1 MTHPKDQEEP
11 MRKKMITVRLGLIVA
26 LAAAL
31 VFTAL
36 YVAVAATLNS
46 DLPPGARVAGVL
58 APDGEHD
65 WKVLVHAGQN
75 VDITLRTKPGYS
87 GEAWLA
93 AFDTLATDTVPPFS
107 DVGIVT
113 GAGTSHLN
121 FDVPYDTMMA
131 LSVLAPAPA
140 FGGYTLDY
148 AISDPPPTST
158 ISRIAGPSRY
168 GTAISISQS
177 GWTTGS
183 AGAVVIASGRDFPDG
198 LAASGLAGS
207 YGCPVLLTEPAVLSA
222 GVDDEVTR
230 LGATQVF
237 VIGGPAAVSDA
248 VLAALDHG
256 GRTIT
261 RVAGPTRYAT
271 AAAVAAQMRAH
282 ETSEGRVPST
292 EALIVN
298 GLSYPDALAAS
309 PIAYARKMPILLVSS
324 AGVPSATSGE
334 LASMGA
340 TMSYVIGGAG
350 AVPDSV
356 VASLSTDSTRVAGAT
371 RQQTAIAVADFAVA
385 RGWSTW
391 GTVGLS
397 TGWAYPDALAAG
409 ALLGKQGGVML
420 LTRPTYLVKEAYN
433 KLRDNRATITQ
444 VRICGGTGAVFGC
457 VYGSAEHALKGTAW
471 VDPYGFTYRYVPWE

>member
-1 MTHPKDQEEP
+1 
-11 MRKKMITVRLGLIVA
+11 MRKKMITTRLGLIVA

-58 APDGEHD
+58 APDDEHD

-107 DVGIVT
+107 DVGIVNGT
-113 GAGTSHLN
+113 GTSHLN
-121 FDVPYDTMMA
+121 FDMPYDTMMA

-140 FGGYTLDY
+140 FGGYVLDY

-168 GTAISISQS
+168 GTAISVSQS
-177 GWTTGS
+177 GWTSGS

-207 YGCPVLLTEPAVLSA
+207 YGCPVLLTDPAVLSA
-222 GVDDEVTR
+222 GVDAEVTR

-237 VIGGPAAVSDA
+237 IIGGPAAVSDA

-271 AAAVAAQMRAH
+271 AAAVSAQMRAH

-298 GLSYPDALAAS
+298 GLSYPDAL
-309 PIAYARKMPILLVSS
+309 
-324 AGVPSATSGE
+324 
-334 LASMGA
+334 
-340 TMSYVIGGAG
+340 
-350 AVPDSV
+350 
-356 VASLSTDSTRVAGAT
+356 
-371 RQQTAIAVADFAVA
+371 
-385 RGWSTW
+385 
-391 GTVGLS
+391 
-397 TGWAYPDALAAG
+397 
-409 ALLGKQGGVML
+409 
-420 LTRPTYLVKEAYN
+420 
-433 KLRDNRATITQ
+433 
-444 VRICGGTGAVFGC
+444 
-457 VYGSAEHALKGTAW
+457 
-471 VDPYGFTYRYVPWE
+471 